1 MKIDVKEQIIK
12 YGKEL
17 HLPIFRQ
24 MFDDYA
30 RQAAKE
36 TLSYEEYLL
45 MLMEAEFDNR
55 IENRKKAYI
64 RQAGFPQKHYLHE
77 LERALLPKPAIQKL
91 PELERLDFIQEGRN
105 LVLAGNPGT
114 GKTHIATGLG
124 IKACQQGF
132 KVLFVTVPRLL
143 TQLRE
148 SHAERTLRQTE
159 SRFEKYDLVICDE
172 FGYVS
177 FDKQGAEMLFTHLSL
192 RAGRKSTIIT
202 TNLSFDRWNELF
214 GDPVLT
220 AALVDRLTHK
230 AHIIN
235 MSGESYRL
243 RQTKELLDK
252 NNK

>member
-114 GKTHIATGLG
+114 GGRLPGRLISLQGWVLKLVN
-124 IKACQQGF
+124 KAL
-132 KVLFVTVPRLL
+132 KSYLL
-143 TQLRE
+143 LYLVYSHNYGNHTQ
-148 SHAERTLRQTE
+148 
-159 SRFEKYDLVICDE
+159 
-172 FGYVS
+172 
-177 FDKQGAEMLFTHLSL
+177 
-192 RAGRKSTIIT
+192 
-202 TNLSFDRWNELF
+202 N
-214 GDPVLT
+214 
-220 AALVDRLTHK
+220 AL
-230 AHIIN
+230 
-235 MSGESYRL
+235 
-243 RQTKELLDK
+243 
-252 NNK
+252 